1 MTSSARRGAPSRD
14 KVLAVKKEILG
25 TFLIFV
31 AGAVI
36 GQVTS
41 HPLPGGIKGLVRL
54 RDGAPLEGATITAK
68 TDCKE
73 MGMNFVQEVKTSAD
87 GSFYV
92 PPFSTGDCNRI
103 RLFAKKAGDLWL
115 QTGPDVFS
123 GEYNGTAPVVVI
135 PSSATTEIT
144 MGSQG
149 ASVSFR
155 VRDRATDRFIW
166 AELYIKRMPV
176 QGKKFG
182 SVQIATGRDGSPDT
196 LLLPAGDYEVAVE
209 QYSCGTV
216 DYFALNPPRE
226 RFVLQAGQ
234 VMAKDI
240 SVDVR
245 LIKPAKSYANLKAR
259 PCKP

>member
-1 MTSSARRGAPSRD
+1 MPPCRD
-14 KVLAVKKEILG
+14 KVLAVKKKILG

-31 AGAVI
+31 AGAAI

-41 HPLPGGIKGLVRL
+41 HPLPGGINGVVRL
-54 RDGAPLEGATITAK
+54 SDGAPLEGATVTAK

-73 MGMNFVQEVKTSAD
+73 MGMEFGQEVKTSAN

-92 PPFSTGDCNRI
+92 PPFATGDCNRV
-103 RLFAKKAGDLWL
+103 RLFAKKAEDLWL
-115 QTGPDVFS
+115 ETGHDVFY
-123 GEYNGTAPVVVI
+123 GEDNGTAPVVII
-135 PSSATTEIT
+135 PSSTTTEIT

-155 VRDRATDRFIW
+155 VRDKATDRFIR

-176 QGKKFG
+176 PGKKFG
-182 SVQIATGRDGSPDT
+182 SVQTATGRDGSPVT
-196 LLLPAGDYEVAVE
+196 LLLPAGDYEVAVK
-209 QYSCGTV
+209 QYSCGAV

-226 RFVLQAGQ
+226 RFVVQAGQ
-234 VMAKDI
+234 VTGKDI

-245 LIKPAKSYANLKAR
+245 LIEPAKSYANPQAI

>member
-1 MTSSARRGAPSRD
+1 
-14 KVLAVKKEILG
+14 VKNRIIG
-25 TFLIFV
+25 TLLMLV
-31 AGAVI
+31 AGSAI

-41 HPLPGGIKGLVRL
+41 RPLPGGINGVVRL
-54 RDGAPLEGATITAK
+54 PDGAPLEGATVIAK

-73 MGMNFVQEVKTSAD
+73 VGFSFVNEVKTSAD

-92 PPFSTGDCNRI
+92 PPFATGNCNRI
-103 RLFAKKAGDLWL
+103 RLFAKKTEDLWL
-115 QTGPDVFS
+115 VTGHDPLS
-123 GEYNGTAPVVVI
+123 GEDNGSTPAVVI
-135 PSSATTEIT
+135 PSSTSAEIT
-144 MGSQG
+144 MGSRG
-149 ASVSFR
+149 GSVSFR

-176 QGKKFG
+176 PGKKFA
-182 SVQIATGRDGSPDT
+182 SVQIATGRDGSPNT

-216 DYFALNPPRE
+216 DYFAMNRPRQ
-226 RFVLQAGQ
+226 RFAVQAGQ
-234 VMAKDI
+234 VTTKDI

-245 LIKPAKSYANLKAR
+245 LIKPAKSYANPQAS